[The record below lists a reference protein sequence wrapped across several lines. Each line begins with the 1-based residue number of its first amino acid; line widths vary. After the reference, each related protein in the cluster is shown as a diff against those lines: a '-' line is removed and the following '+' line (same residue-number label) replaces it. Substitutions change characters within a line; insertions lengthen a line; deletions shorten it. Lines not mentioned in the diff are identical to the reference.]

1 MLSFPEPVVSLEAA
15 FMVLFFSELYLLP
28 LGSTLKMDVI
38 LCRRYSITFTSKVQ
52 QLEDVAIG
60 FTLFRGPK
68 HLDVHKP

>member
-1 MLSFPEPVVSLEAA
+1 MLSFPQPVVSLEAS

-28 LGSTLKMDVI
+28 LGSTLKTDVI
-38 LCRRYSITFTSKVQ
+38 LCRRYSITFSSKV
-52 QLEDVAIG
+52 EDLAIG